1 MDTLDN
7 DIKFVAGVGEARA
20 KLLER
25 ELGIR
30 TLGDMLSHYPFRY
43 IDRTRIYRISEI
55 TEAAGLSYV
64 QFRARITGVA
74 YAGTGRKRRFTAF
87 AQDPTGQAELVWF
100 QGVKWIEKRIEV
112 GREYLVFG
120 RPSFY
125 RGELSVAHPELETM
139 EQALSR
145 KAESGMQGIYPS
157 TEKLGNVLGAKG
169 MYQIICNAWTLVKDR
184 IADPLPEAVRT
195 RYGLIGLRDAIYN
208 IHFPQSQE
216 ALRQAQYRLK
226 FDELLGVQL
235 NIQQRRTE
243 RLAKSNGFLF
253 TRVGGVFNTFYT
265 EKLPFPL
272 TGAQK
277 RVIRE
282 IRRDT
287 VTGFQMNRLLQGD
300 VGSGK
305 TLVALMSMLLAVDNG
320 FQACMMAPT
329 EILARQH
336 YATVCKMLDGMDVK
350 VAVLT
355 GASKARERRA
365 SLEGIASGEV
375 DILIGTHALIEDRVQ
390 FSNLGFVVIDEQH
403 RFGVEQRA
411 RLWTK
416 NLQPPHILVMTAT
429 PIPRTLAMTLYGDLD
444 VSVIDELP
452 PGRRPIKTFHY
463 TDAARLKLFGF
474 MRQEIAKGRQV
485 YVVYPL
491 IKESEAMDYKD
502 LTDGYEAISRDFPL
516 PQYVTAICHGK
527 MKPADKEES
536 MRQFK
541 QGEAH
546 ILVATSVIEV
556 GVDVPNA
563 TVMVIESAER
573 FGLSQLHQ
581 LRGRVGRGGEQSY
594 CILTRRWRTRRT
606 GGSKLCG
613 DATRA
618 AKRLIFHAFRN
629 IPSRKNV
636 NPLKPCPMK
645 RFLFTIFLLGAL
657 SPLAAQLYHP
667 GEQLFYRVSYKAK
680 MFPNT
685 EVGTVEVKTSEDTA
699 DGKSYYKVEGAG
711 RTLPTYRW
719 FFNLEDV
726 YTVWIDTAS
735 LRPVRF
741 ESDIREGDYTFQ
753 SYYTYLWPD
762 STIHTRWRSR
772 KNPFSEKQM
781 ALTAESMDPIALF
794 FNLRSAQAENFRV
807 GEPATLQMVLQDTI
821 RHLHYR
827 YLGRENK
834 KIRNMGRFRTLK
846 FECQLGTTEGYSFT
860 DGTIFTIWI
869 SDDDNKIPLYI
880 ESPVKIG
887 SINAYI
893 SGYKGLKYPVSSLM
907 K

>member
-1 MDTLDN
+1 MEYLDN
-7 DIKFVAGVGEARA
+7 DIKYVGGVGEARA
-20 KLLER
+20 RLLDK

-43 IDRTRIYRISEI
+43 IDRTKVYRIAEI
-55 TEAAGLSYV
+55 TEGAPTLL

-74 YAGTGRKRRFTAF
+74 YAGTGRKKRFTAYV
-87 AQDPTGQAELVWF
+87 QDPTGSAELVWF
-100 QGVKWIEKRIEV
+100 QGIKWIEKRVEV
-112 GREYLVFG
+112 GREYLIFG

-125 RGELSVAHPELETM
+125 RGLLSMAHPELETM

-594 CILTRRWRTRRT
+594 CILMS
-606 GGSKLCG
+606 GEKLSRESRARLEAMCETNDGFRLAELDLKLRGAG
-613 DATRA
+613 DINGTLQSGMAFDLKIASPTADVQILTVSREA
-618 AKRLIFHAFRN
+618 AAEI
-629 IPSRKNV
+629 
-636 NPLKPCPMK
+636 
-645 RFLFTIFLLGAL
+645 
-657 SPLAAQLYHP
+657 LAADPALAHP
-667 GEQLFYRVSYKAK
+667 QNRG
-680 MFPNT
+680 
-685 EVGTVEVKTSEDTA
+685 
-699 DGKSYYKVEGAG
+699 
-711 RTLPTYRW
+711 
-719 FFNLEDV
+719 LE
-726 YTVWIDTAS
+726 A
-735 LRPVRF
+735 LRR
-741 ESDIREGDYTFQ
+741 
-753 SYYTYLWPD
+753 
-762 STIHTRWRSR
+762 
-772 KNPFSEKQM
+772 
-781 ALTAESMDPIALF
+781 
-794 FNLRSAQAENFRV
+794 
-807 GEPATLQMVLQDTI
+807 
-821 RHLHYR
+821 R
-827 YLGRENK
+827 YSGREE
-834 KIRNMGRFRTLK
+834 IDFSR
-846 FECQLGTTEGYSFT
+846 
-860 DGTIFTIWI
+860 I
-869 SDDDNKIPLYI
+869 S
-880 ESPVKIG
+880 
-887 SINAYI
+887 
-893 SGYKGLKYPVSSLM
+893 
-907 K
+907 